1 MKRNVLQLGVWIM
14 MLAFVACSD
23 DTVTP
28 INDDT
33 NNSESDPPEVSVIDR
48 LARFWKIDTAYHD
61 GAYDVSSSGKTI
73 SFNATGGY
81 DFDGSFQGTYRFNQ
95 DSSMIIIDEGTSYQQ
110 DWTVEVLTE
119 ERFVSK
125 FNSPFTGKPSE
136 WRMNHK

>member
-1 MKRNVLQLGVWIM
+1 MKSNFFQLGIWITM
-14 MLAFVACSD
+14 IMFAACSD

-28 INDDT
+28 VNDDK
-33 NNSESDPPEVSVIDR
+33 NNGENDPPKVSIIEQV
-48 LARFWKIDTAYHD
+48 ARFWNIDTAYHD

-81 DFDGSFQGTYRFNQ
+81 DFDGSFQGTYRFNR
-95 DSSMIIIDEGTSYQQ
+95 DSTMLIIDEGTNYQQ
-110 DWTVEVLTE
+110 DWTIEVLTE

-136 WRMNHK
+136 WRMSHK